1 MDKQWN
7 ELYDVVVV
15 GSGAGGL
22 TAALTACLRGLSVI
36 VIEKTEL
43 FGGSTSKS
51 GGTIWIP
58 NNLYLKEAG
67 VKDTYEQAK
76 TYLDSTVGDRVPE
89 SLKKAYLRKGPE
101 MVKYLHENTEHFRWE
116 YTPNYSDYYPESA
129 GGLASGRAVE
139 AQLFDLRKL
148 GDDIKYL
155 RTSGLPTKGMVLKS
169 SEFHKVN
176 MIMRTWIGKMKAM
189 KVGMRLIRTLI
200 SGYKPSTLGEAAI
213 ARLYTCL
220 KEAGGEV
227 WLQIPFEDLIYE
239 NDRVTGVIAKRDGKE
254 IKIQA
259 RQGVVFASGGFS
271 HSKELREKYLPQPTN
286 TEWTLSAEGQVGDVI
301 AAGVKLG
308 GQLDL
313 MDKLWGT
320 PTSAP
325 PGAPAFMPVAERA
338 TPGLIIVN
346 SYGERYI
353 NESVPYHEFV
363 DQMYG
368 NNNEEDSTIPSWMIF
383 DKRVKNRYLVFG
395 IMPFQPIPKE
405 WFETGYAKKAE
416 TPEGLAEK
424 INVPPEKLAKTIAR
438 FNTFAVNGVDEDF
451 HRGESAY
458 DRYYGDPTLEN
469 PNLAPLNKAPY
480 YAIPIYPGDIGTKG
494 GLVIDESAR
503 VITKDGKPIKG
514 LYATGNCTASVMG
527 ETYPGPG
534 ATIGSSMVFG
544 YAAAVDIADS
554 VRKRD
559 GDHVP
564 KRTMS
569 V

>member
-1 MDKQWN
+1 MEKQWDN
-7 ELYDVVVV
+7 HYDVVVV

-22 TAALTACLRGLSVI
+22 TTALTAKLRGLSVI
-36 VIEKTEL
+36 VIEKTAL

-58 NNLYLKEAG
+58 NNPYLDEAG

-76 TYLDSTVGDRVPE
+76 TYLDSTIGDRVPDT
-89 SLKKAYLRKGPE
+89 LKNAYLTKGPE
-101 MVKYLHENTEHFRWE
+101 MVSYLHENTEHFRWE
-116 YTPNYSDYYPESA
+116 YTPKYSDYYPEA
-129 GGLASGRAVE
+129 PGGLASGRAVE

-148 GDDIKYL
+148 GDDLQYL

-176 MIMRTWIGKMKAM
+176 MIMRTWIGKAKAM

-200 SGYKPSTLGEAAI
+200 SGYKPTTLGEAVV
-213 ARLYTCL
+213 ARLYTSL

-227 WLQIPFEDLIYE
+227 WLQTPFKDLIYE
-239 NDRVTGVIAKRDGKE
+239 NNRVTGIIAERNGKE
-254 IKIQA
+254 VNIQA

-286 TEWTLSAEGQVGDVI
+286 TEWTLSAEEQTGDVI
-301 AAGVKLG
+301 ASGVKLG
-308 GQLDL
+308 AQLDL
-313 MDKLWGT
+313 MDKMWGT

-325 PGAPAFMPVAERA
+325 PGSPAFMPVAERA

-346 SYGERYI
+346 SNGERYI

-363 DQMYG
+363 DQMYK
-368 NNNEEDSTIPSWMIF
+368 NNTEQSSTIPSWMIF

-395 IMPFQPIPKE
+395 IMPLQPLPKE
-405 WFETGYAKKAE
+405 WFESGYAKKAD
-416 TPEGLAEK
+416 TPEELAK
-424 INVPPEKLAKTIAR
+424 QINVPPEKLAHTISR
-438 FNTFAVNGVDEDF
+438 FNTFATNGKDEDY
-451 HRGESAY
+451 HRGDSAY
-458 DRYYGDPTLEN
+458 DRYYGDPTLAN
-469 PNLAPLNKAPY
+469 PNLASLDKAPY

-503 VITKDGKPIKG
+503 VLTKEGRSIPG

-527 ETYPGPG
+527 ETYPRPG
-534 ATIGSSMVFG
+534 ATIGASMVFG
-544 YAAAVDIADS
+544 YAAAIDIAEN
-554 VRKRD
+554 REKRD
-559 GDHVP
+559 SQIP
-564 KRTMS
+564 KITMT

>member
-1 MDKQWN
+1 MEKQWN
-7 ELYDVVVV
+7 EQYDVVVV

-22 TAALTACLRGLSVI
+22 TAALTARLQGLSVI
-36 VIEKTEL
+36 VIEKTAL

-58 NNLYLKEAG
+58 NNLYLEEAG
-67 VKDTYEQAK
+67 VKDTYEHAK
-76 TYLDSTVGDRVPE
+76 TYLDTTVGDRVPDA
-89 SLKKAYLRKGPE
+89 LKKAYLRKGPE

-116 YTPNYSDYYPESA
+116 YTPRYSDYYPESP

-148 GDDIKYL
+148 GDDIKHL

-176 MIMRTWIGKMKAM
+176 MIMRTWIGKTKAV

-200 SGYKPSTLGEAAI
+200 SGYKPTTLGEAAV
-213 ARLYTCL
+213 ARLYTSL

-227 WLQIPFEDLIYE
+227 WLQTPFKDLIYE
-239 NDRVTGVIAKRDGKE
+239 NNQVTGVIAERDGME
-254 IKIQA
+254 INIQA
-259 RQGVVFASGGFS
+259 RHGVIFASGGFS
-271 HSKELREKYLPQPTN
+271 HNQELREKYLPKPTN
-286 TEWTLSAEGQVGDVI
+286 TEWTLSAEKQTGDVI

-313 MDKLWGT
+313 MDKVWGT

-346 SYGERYI
+346 SNGERYI

-363 DQMYG
+363 DQMYE
-368 NNNEEDSTIPSWMIF
+368 NNNEQSSTIPSWMIF
-383 DKRVKNRYLVFG
+383 DKRVKSRYLVFG
-395 IMPFQPIPKE
+395 IMPLQQLPKE
-405 WFETGYAKKAE
+405 WFETDYVKKADTIE
-416 TPEGLAEK
+416 ELARK
-424 INVPPEKLAKTIAR
+424 INVPPEKLAATISR
-438 FNTFAVNGVDEDF
+438 FNTFAAKGSDEDF
-451 HRGESAY
+451 QRGESAY
-458 DRYYGDPTLEN
+458 DRYYGDPTLNN
-469 PNLAPLNKAPY
+469 PNLAPLDKAPY

-503 VITKDGKPIKG
+503 VITKDGAPITG

-534 ATIGSSMVFG
+534 ATIGASMVFG
-544 YAAAVDIADS
+544 YAAAMDIAENA
-554 VRKRD
+554 RKKSSRS
-559 GDHVP
+559 P
-564 KRTMS
+564 KVTMT

>member
-1 MDKQWN
+1 MEKQWN
-7 ELYDVVVV
+7 EHYDVVVV

-22 TAALTACLRGLSVI
+22 TAALTARLQGLSVI
-36 VIEKTEL
+36 VIEKTAL

-58 NNLYLKEAG
+58 NNLYLEDAG

-76 TYLDSTVGDRVPE
+76 TYLDSTVGDCVPDA
-89 SLKKAYLRKGPE
+89 LKKAYLKKGPE

-116 YTPNYSDYYPESA
+116 YTPGYSDYYPEA
-129 GGLASGRAVE
+129 PGGLASGRAVE

-148 GDDIKYL
+148 GDDIKHL

-176 MIMRTWIGKMKAM
+176 MIMRTWIGKVKAM

-200 SGYKPSTLGEAAI
+200 SGYKPTTLGEAAV
-213 ARLYTCL
+213 ARLYTSL
-220 KEAGGEV
+220 KEAKGEV
-227 WLQIPFEDLIYE
+227 WLNTPFKDLIYE
-239 NDRVTGVIAKRDGKE
+239 ENHVTGVIAERDGKE
-254 IKIQA
+254 INIQA
-259 RQGVVFASGGFS
+259 RQGVIFASGGFS
-271 HSKELREKYLPQPTN
+271 HNQELREKYLPQPTN
-286 TEWTLSAEGQVGDVI
+286 AEWTLAAEQQTGDVI

-313 MDKLWGT
+313 MDKMWGT

-346 SYGERYI
+346 SNGERYI

-363 DQMYG
+363 DQMYE
-368 NNNEEDSTIPSWMIF
+368 NNNEQGSTIPSWMIF
-383 DKRVKNRYLVFG
+383 DKRVKSRYLVFG
-395 IMPFQPIPKE
+395 IMPFQPFPKE
-405 WFETGYAKKAE
+405 WFETGYAKQAD
-416 TPEGLAEK
+416 TPEELAK
-424 INVPPEKLAKTIAR
+424 QINIPPEKLAETIAR
-438 FNTFAVNGVDEDF
+438 FNTFAANGKDADF
-451 HRGESAY
+451 QRGDSAY
-458 DRYYGDPTLEN
+458 DRYYGDPTLDN
-469 PNLAPLNKAPY
+469 PNLAPLDKAPY

-494 GLVIDESAR
+494 GLVIDASAR
-503 VITKDGKPIKG
+503 VITKNGTPITG
-514 LYATGNCTASVMG
+514 LYATGNCTASIMG

-534 ATIGSSMVFG
+534 ATIGASMVFG
-544 YAAAVDIADS
+544 YAAVMDIVESEGKKDS
-554 VRKRD
+554 QI
-559 GDHVP
+559 P
-564 KRTMS
+564 KVTLT

>member
-1 MDKQWN
+1 MENQWN
-7 ELYDVVVV
+7 EQYDVVVV

-36 VIEKTEL
+36 VIEKTAL

-58 NNLYLKEAG
+58 NNLYLEEAG

-76 TYLDSTVGDRVPE
+76 SYLDATVGDRVPDV
-89 SLKKAYLRKGPE
+89 LKSAYLQKGPE
-101 MVKYLHENTEHFRWE
+101 MVKYLHENTAHFRWE
-116 YTPNYSDYYPESA
+116 YTPKYSDYYPESP

-139 AQLFDLRKL
+139 AQLFDLRNL
-148 GDDIKYL
+148 GDDLKYL

-176 MIMRTWIGKMKAM
+176 MIMRTWIGKVKAM
-189 KVGMRLIRTLI
+189 KVGMRLIRTLL
-200 SGYKPSTLGEAAI
+200 SGYKPTTLGEAVV
-213 ARLYTCL
+213 ARLYTSL

-227 WLQIPFEDLIYE
+227 WLNTPFKDLIYE
-239 NDRVTGVIAKRDGKE
+239 NNRVTGVIAERDGKE
-254 IKIQA
+254 LNIQA
-259 RQGVVFASGGFS
+259 QEGVVFASGGFS
-271 HSKELREKYLPQPTN
+271 HSPDLREKYLPQPSN
-286 TEWTLSAEGQVGDVI
+286 TEWTLSAEEQTGDII

-313 MDKLWGT
+313 MDKMWGT

-346 SYGERYI
+346 SNGDRYI

-363 DQMYG
+363 DQMYE
-368 NNNEEDSTIPSWMIF
+368 NNHEKSSTIPSWMIF
-383 DKRVKNRYLVFG
+383 DQRVKNRYLVFG
-395 IMPFQPIPKE
+395 IMPLQPLPKE

-416 TPEGLAEK
+416 TPEVLAEQ
-424 INVPPEKLAKTIAR
+424 INVSPEKLANTISR
-438 FNTFAVNGVDEDF
+438 FNTFAANGQDEDF
-451 HRGESAY
+451 GRGNSAY
-458 DRYYGDPTLEN
+458 DRYYGDPTLDN

-494 GLVIDESAR
+494 GLVIDAAAR
-503 VITKDGKPIKG
+503 VVRKDGRPITG

-534 ATIGSSMVFG
+534 ATIGASMVFG
-544 YAAAVDIADS
+544 YAAAVDIAENMGKQDS
-554 VRKRD
+554 QI
-559 GDHVP
+559 P
-564 KRTMS
+564 KVTMT

>member
-1 MDKQWN
+1 MEKQWN
-7 ELYDVVVV
+7 EQYDVVIV

-22 TAALTACLRGLSVI
+22 TAALTARLQGLSAI
-36 VIEKTEL
+36 VIEKTAL

-51 GGTIWIP
+51 GGTIWVP
-58 NNLYLKEAG
+58 NNLYLEEAG

-76 TYLDSTVGDRVPE
+76 AYLDSTVGDRVPDA
-89 SLKKAYLRKGPE
+89 LKKAYLKKGPE

-116 YTPNYSDYYPESA
+116 YTPGYSDYYPESA

-148 GDDIKYL
+148 GDDIKDL

-176 MIMRTWIGKMKAM
+176 MIMRTWIGKVKAM
-189 KVGMRLIRTLI
+189 KVGGRLIRTLI
-200 SGYKPSTLGEAAI
+200 SGYKPTTLGEAVV
-213 ARLYTCL
+213 ARLYTSL

-227 WLQIPFEDLIYE
+227 WLNTPFKDLIYKE
-239 NDRVTGVIAKRDGKE
+239 NRVTGVIAERDGKE
-254 IKIQA
+254 INIQA

-271 HSKELREKYLPQPTN
+271 HSQELREKYLPQPTN
-286 TEWTLSAEGQVGDVI
+286 TEWTLSAEEQTGDVI

-313 MDKLWGT
+313 MDKMWGT

-346 SYGERYI
+346 GNGERYI

-363 DQMYG
+363 DQMYE
-368 NNNEEDSTIPSWMIF
+368 NNNEQSSTIPSWMIF

-395 IMPFQPIPKE
+395 IMPLQQLPKE
-405 WFETGYAKKAE
+405 WFETGYAKKADTAE
-416 TPEGLAEK
+416 ELAK
-424 INVPPEKLAKTIAR
+424 QIDVPPEKFTETISR
-438 FNTFAVNGVDEDF
+438 FNTFAAKGKDEDF
-451 HRGESAY
+451 QRGESAY
-458 DRYYGDPTLEN
+458 DRYYGDPTLDN
-469 PNLAPLNKAPY
+469 PNLAPLDKAPY

-494 GLVIDESAR
+494 GLVIDEAAR
-503 VITKDGKPIKG
+503 VIREDGTPITG

-534 ATIGSSMVFG
+534 ATIGASMVFG
-544 YAAAVDIADS
+544 YAAAVDIAES
-554 VRKRD
+554 TKKKESPI
-559 GDHVP
+559 P
-564 KRTMS
+564 KVTMT